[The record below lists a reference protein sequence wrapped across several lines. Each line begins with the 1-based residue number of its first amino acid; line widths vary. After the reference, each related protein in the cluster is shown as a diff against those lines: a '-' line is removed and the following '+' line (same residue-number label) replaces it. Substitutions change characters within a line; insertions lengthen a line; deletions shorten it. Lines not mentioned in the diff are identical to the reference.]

1 MCLCF
6 WCSKTEIWPDR
17 FISYRRALFLWFR
30 WWIAEH
36 STHTRQKTVHLNI
49 RRKCNK
55 SSGSP
60 VWWHKTTNNR
70 KSSRNLH
77 LLLITFFVGD
87 VQCLGYKAK
96 LAPSEKLHQQF
107 WWQSKQTWNVFLWV
121 FMYSENAFALTLWSL
136 YLVSSSLRFSNHLLL
151 LIFTRNSLRVKHLSE
166 CGFPNARIKFGK
178 KSSCI

>member
-60 VWWHKTTNNR
+60 VWWHKTKNNR

-136 YLVSSSLRFSNHLLL
+136 YLGEQFPTLFQPLASSHIYQKLL
-151 LIFTRNSLRVKHLSE
+151 TSE
-166 CGFPNARIKFGK
+166 TSIWVWISKRKNKIW
-178 KSSCI
+178 